1 MVHRLDFTKIKM
13 FIDEKMIPDIYDIA
27 YYYSE
32 YYKIGGGYDNLLS
45 YGLFNN
51 FNELGTLYVEPLV
64 LTKNG
69 IEVFDENKIQE
80 KIDYAYYK
88 SPENTYQPD
97 KIVPQPDRGAL
108 GHWLKI
114 KDKKISFY

>member
-1 MVHRLDFTKIKM
+1 MVHIDSILQKIKM
-13 FIDEKMIPDIYDIA
+13 FIDEKMIPDLYDIT

-32 YYKIGGGYDNLLS
+32 HYKRGKDLLS
-45 YGLFNN
+45 YGLFNIY
-51 FNELGTLYVEPLV
+51 NELCTLYMEPLV
-64 LTKNG
+64 LTKSG

-97 KIVPQPDRGAL
+97 KMYYAINGIFQLVMKMDIERA
-108 GHWLKI
+108 H
-114 KDKKISFY
+114 